1 MREWLARQAGLCVST
16 QAAGHTTPPS
26 ASVKETALGSSRA
39 EPRSLC
45 RPETGLLLGVCPRG
59 SFTRRRVTGPLCLR
73 GRTRTPCE
81 ADRVR
86 SSRSFVGGRAA
97 RPSRLPCRVLP
108 RTRVCTY
115 LCESHP
121 GRGLLYHTVALLENK
136 IPFGSCLLFAAAA
149 GSFPTP
155 TSALRGS
162 RVSVLTSTREAV
174 EVVARGCEAISPR
187 GSLAS
192 PESGD
197 ADGLFPAPAA
207 GPPRFKQ
214 RSFAEMFCKLFL
226 TRLFL
231 GPH

>member
-16 QAAGHTTPPS
+16 RAAGHTTLPS
-26 ASVKETALGSSRA
+26 ASLKETALGSSRA

-59 SFTRRRVTGPLCLR
+59 SFTQRRVTGPLCLR
-73 GRTRTPCE
+73 GRTRTPCV

-108 RTRVCTY
+108 RTRVCRY

-136 IPFGSCLLFAAAA
+136 ISFGSCLLFAAAA

-192 PESGD
+192 PD
-197 ADGLFPAPAA
+197 VW
-207 GPPRFKQ
+207 R
-214 RSFAEMFCKLFL
+214 C
-226 TRLFL
+226 
-231 GPH
+231 

>member
-1 MREWLARQAGLCVST
+1 MACPPGWSLRLHPGRGSHHSAFCVR
-16 QAAGHTTPPS
+16 
-26 ASVKETALGSSRA
+26 SSRA

-59 SFTRRRVTGPLCLR
+59 SFTQRRVTGPLCLR
-73 GRTRTPCE
+73 GRTRTPCV

-108 RTRVCTY
+108 RTRVCRY

-136 IPFGSCLLFAAAA
+136 ISFGSCLLFAAAA

-174 EVVARGCEAISPR
+174 EVVARGREAISPR

-192 PESGD
+192 PD
-197 ADGLFPAPAA
+197 VW
-207 GPPRFKQ
+207 R
-214 RSFAEMFCKLFL
+214 C
-226 TRLFL
+226 
-231 GPH
+231 